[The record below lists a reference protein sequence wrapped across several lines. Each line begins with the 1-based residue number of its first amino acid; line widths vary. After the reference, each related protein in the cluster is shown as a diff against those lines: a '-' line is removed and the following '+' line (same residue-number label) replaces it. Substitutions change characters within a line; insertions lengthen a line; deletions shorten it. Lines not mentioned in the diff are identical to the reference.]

1 MFFLKTGSLLGAA
14 DWVFVILY
22 LLVIAGISIW
32 SIRKS
37 KNSPTDYFLANR
49 NLGWWVIGAS
59 ILASNVGSEHIVGL
73 AGTAGKTGTVMGHY
87 ELHSWIVLILGW
99 VFVPFY
105 MRSRV
110 YTMPEFLEKRFNP
123 QSRRLLSIIQLI
135 SYVIAKAS
143 VTIFAGAL
151 VFNQFLGVGFWQ
163 GAIILVVV
171 TGIYTVLGGLH
182 AVMYTEAI
190 QAIVLL
196 FGSAVLLFFG
206 LEKVGGWNGLISSMP
221 KEKLNMFPS
230 LSDPDFP
237 WLGILVASPIVGI
250 WYWCTDQHI
259 VQRCLAARNESEAR
273 RGTIFAAY
281 LKLLPFFIFL
291 IPGLI
296 AFALHAQGKLVL
308 PISKETGLTDYNE
321 AFPEMVKQIMPL
333 GLRGL
338 LAGGLL
344 AALMSSL
351 ASVYNACSTL
361 YTMDIYQ
368 KSKPNATNQEL
379 VRVGRIAT
387 VVVVILGMVWIPL
400 MGKISNTLY
409 QYLQDVQSNL
419 APPIAAAFLLGVFS
433 KRINAKGAYTAM
445 VIGFVIGLLKLTLG
459 IFKSDLSGILYDFA
473 TINFLYFCIYLFL
486 FSIAVMIIVSL
497 LTPKPNEE
505 QIRGLT
511 FATTVSEDRAASRA
525 SWNKRDVILSLF
537 VVAII
542 VGVFTYFSTAGVVNR
557 GKDVVQL
564 SGEYRSSDSTEY
576 LKVKRVTGGDYEIKL
591 VKGDSTFPVIPS
603 PCKAL
608 ELYGD
613 TLRCGLNKDLWIL
626 VRGENE
632 LSWKGVE
639 YIKR

>member
-1 MFFLKTGSLLGAA
+1 MNKHLLGTT
-14 DWVFVILY
+14 DWLFVGLY
-22 LLVIAGISIW
+22 LIVIAGVSIW

-73 AGTAGKTGTVMGHY
+73 AGTAGTSGTVMGHY

-105 MRSRV
+105 MRSMV
-110 YTMPEFLEKRFNP
+110 YTMPEFLERRFNAKA
-123 QSRRLLSIIQLI
+123 RRLLSIIQLL

-151 VFNQFLGVGFWQ
+151 VFNQFLGVGFWE

-171 TGIYTVLGGLH
+171 TGVYTVLGGLH

-196 FGSAVLLFFG
+196 FGSAVLLFMG
-206 LEKVGGWNGLISSMP
+206 LDKTGGWNGLMSSLP
-221 KEKLNMFPS
+221 KEKLNMFPA

-237 WLGILVASPIVGI
+237 WLGILFASPIVGI

-259 VQRCLAARNESEAR
+259 VQRCLAGRNEREAR

-281 LKLLPFFIFL
+281 LKILPFFIFM

-296 AFALHAQGKLVL
+296 AFSLHAQGKLTL
-308 PISKETGLTDYNE
+308 PLNEHGATDYNA
-321 AFPEMVKQIMPL
+321 AFPAMVEQIMPQ

-361 YTMDIYQ
+361 FTMDIYQ
-368 KSKPNATNQEL
+368 KMKPEASGKEL

-387 VVVVILGMVWIPL
+387 IVVVLLGMAWIPL
-400 MGKISNTLY
+400 MGNISDTLY
-409 QYLQDVQSNL
+409 KYLQSVQSYL
-419 APPIAAAFLLGVFS
+419 APPIAAAFLLGVFF
-433 KRINAKGAYTAM
+433 KRINAKGAFTAM
-445 VIGFVIGLLKLTLG
+445 VVGFIVGIAKLTLEL
-459 IFKSDLSGILYDFA
+459 FQNDLTGPLHAFA

-486 FSIAVMIIVSL
+486 FSIALMIIVSL
-497 LTPKPNEE
+497 LTPKPDPE
-505 QIRGLT
+505 QIKGLT
-511 FATTVSEDRAASRA
+511 FATTVAEDRAASRA
-525 SWNKRDVILSLF
+525 SWNKWDVILSLI

-542 VGVFTYFSTAGVVNR
+542 VAVFVYFSPLGIA
-557 GKDVVQL
+557 K
-564 SGEYRSSDSTEY
+564 
-576 LKVKRVTGGDYEIKL
+576 
-591 VKGDSTFPVIPS
+591 
-603 PCKAL
+603 
-608 ELYGD
+608 
-613 TLRCGLNKDLWIL
+613 
-626 VRGENE
+626 
-632 LSWKGVE
+632 
-639 YIKR
+639 

>member
-1 MFFLKTGSLLGAA
+1 MHFLGTTDIL
-14 DWVFVILY
+14 FVILY
-22 LLVIAGISIW
+22 LLIIAGVSIW

-37 KNSPTDYFLANR
+37 KASPTDYFLANR

-73 AGTAGKTGTVMGHY
+73 AGTAASSGLVMGHY
-87 ELHSWIVLILGW
+87 ELHSYIVLILGW

-105 MRSRV
+105 MRSMV
-110 YTMPEFLEKRFNP
+110 FTMPEFLERRFNAKA
-123 QSRRLLSIIQLI
+123 RRLLSIIQLL

-151 VFNQFLGVGFWQ
+151 VFNSFLGVDFWT
-163 GAIILVVV
+163 GAIILVVI
-171 TGIYTVLGGLH
+171 TGIYTILGGLH
-182 AVMYTEAI
+182 TVMYTEAV
-190 QAIVLL
+190 QAIILL
-196 FGSAVLLFFG
+196 VGSAVLLFIG
-206 LEKVGGWNGLISSMP
+206 LDKVGGWNAMIHSVP
-221 KEKLNMFPS
+221 KEKLNMFRP

-237 WLGILVASPIVGI
+237 WLGILLASPIVGV

-259 VQRCLAARNESEAR
+259 VQRCLAGKNEQEAR

-296 AFALHAQGKLVL
+296 AVAMVNQGKL
-308 PISKETGLTDYNE
+308 TLTDNNA
-321 AFPEMVKQIMPL
+321 AFPTLVKEIMPL

-361 YTMDIYQ
+361 FTMDIYQ
-368 KSKPNATNQEL
+368 KMKPQASGKEL

-387 VVVVILGMVWIPL
+387 AVVVLLGMAWIPL
-400 MGKISNTLY
+400 MGRISGTLY
-409 QYLQDVQSNL
+409 QYLQSVQSYL
-419 APPIAAAFLLGVFS
+419 APPIAAVFLLGVFF

-445 VIGFVIGLLKLTLG
+445 VAGFIIGIIKLTLEL
-459 IFKSDLSGILYDFA
+459 FQKDLSGVLLDFA

-486 FSIAVMIIVSL
+486 FSIVVMVIVSL
-497 LTPKPNEE
+497 LTPRPSGE

-511 FATTVSEDRAASRA
+511 FATTVAEDRAASRA
-525 SWNKRDVILSLF
+525 SWNKWDVILSLI

-542 VGVFTYFSTAGVVNR
+542 VSIFIYFSPLGVA
-557 GKDVVQL
+557 K
-564 SGEYRSSDSTEY
+564 
-576 LKVKRVTGGDYEIKL
+576 
-591 VKGDSTFPVIPS
+591 
-603 PCKAL
+603 
-608 ELYGD
+608 
-613 TLRCGLNKDLWIL
+613 
-626 VRGENE
+626 
-632 LSWKGVE
+632 
-639 YIKR
+639 